1 MNSLFLS
8 PSMRRI
14 FLEVLILCVL
24 SATVGLSLNF
34 KLIFRVFSGKSV
46 APAVSNSAETSEG
59 TIVAADAI
67 DAFPIPIELVD
78 LDELLSAGALL
89 IDARS
94 FHSYQQEHLAGALSL
109 PFADFA
115 NQIEKFKQLIP
126 VDQTL
131 ITYCSGY
138 GCPDSFDLGVRL
150 IQEGYLDVLVYEGG
164 LPEWKDAGRALE
176 GANQ

>member
-1 MNSLFLS
+1 M
-8 PSMRRI
+8 
-14 FLEVLILCVL
+14 EALILCVL

-34 KLIFRVFSGKSV
+34 KLIFNAFSGKSV
-46 APAVSNSAETSEG
+46 APVVSSSVETGEAA
-59 TIVAADAI
+59 TVDTNTLDVFPMPVALV
-67 DAFPIPIELVD
+67 ELD
-78 LDELLSAGALL
+78 KLLSAGALL

-94 FHSYQQEHLAGALSL
+94 FHSYQQEHVAGALSL

-115 NQIEKFKQLIP
+115 DQIGKFKQQIP

-150 IQEGYLDVLVYEGG
+150 MQEGYLDVLAYEGG
-164 LPEWKDAGRALE
+164 LPEWKDSGRALE
-176 GANQ
+176 GADQ

>member
-1 MNSLFLS
+1 M
-8 PSMRRI
+8 
-14 FLEVLILCVL
+14 EALILCVL
-24 SATVGLSLNF
+24 AAAVGLSLNF
-34 KLIFRVFSGKSV
+34 KLIFNAFSGKSV
-46 APAVSNSAETSEG
+46 APVVSSSAEPSEG
-59 TIVAADAI
+59 ETVATDTL
-67 DAFPIPIELVD
+67 DAFPMPVELVD

-94 FHSYQQEHLAGALSL
+94 FHSYQQEHLVGALSL
-109 PFADFA
+109 PFADFSD
-115 NQIEKFKQLIP
+115 QIEKFKQQIP

-150 IQEGYLDVLVYEGG
+150 MQEGYLDVLAYEGG

-176 GANQ
+176 RADQ